1 MTPPTNPSTPRM
13 RGNGASALMPRTQRG
28 TMPTVAQAAAQM
40 KPIPS
45 VPRMRRSHFGM
56 ITARSC
62 GSGASVNQLP
72 QLRTDRGN
80 TQHVDLARSV
90 VREGGRDDDGLSLF
104 LAAREREIARSPR
117 GSIVRVVVV

>member
-1 MTPPTNPSTPRM
+1 MSSLS
-13 RGNGASALMPRTQRG
+13 G
-28 TMPTVAQAAAQM
+28 
-40 KPIPS
+40 
-45 VPRMRRSHFGM
+45 
-56 ITARSC
+56 SC
-62 GSGASVNQLP
+62 GSVASVNQLP

-117 GSIVRVVVV
+117 GSIVRVVVVRVLHDVADPAFDMRDMPRVRPLELNPGQQNQLIEEFVV